1 MQGCDASILL
11 DNANGIESEKGEVP
25 NLSVAGYDVVDNIKT
40 ALENVCPGVVSCADI
55 LAIASQ
61 ISVSLVLFSILSLL
75 YWKMI
80 LNKTKE
86 ENEKEKSGAF

>member
-11 DNANGIESEKGEVP
+11 DNANGIESAKIEVP
-25 NLSVAGYDVVDNIKT
+25 NLSVVGYDVVDNFKT

-61 ISVSLVLFSILSLL
+61 ISVSLVLFFMLSSLL
-75 YWKMI
+75 KND
-80 LNKTKE
+80 LEQKE
-86 ENEKEKSGAF
+86 RGK